1 MNAEQPGNQPRPP
14 GADRNR
20 RTTGPLADQLDCG
33 DGVPSL
39 LLTAQ
44 KPLADGA
51 GCGLNQGR
59 GITAKQFA
67 LGMTIVG
74 QLLLALAVLA
84 GGSALIGLLAAAVL
98 LACGLTLIAVEVMG
112 AGNHP
117 DRHTVL
123 DKLLETQR

>member
-1 MNAEQPGNQPRPP
+1 
-14 GADRNR
+14 
-20 RTTGPLADQLDCG
+20 
-33 DGVPSL
+33 
-39 LLTAQ
+39 
-44 KPLADGA
+44 
-51 GCGLNQGR
+51 
-59 GITAKQFA
+59 
-67 LGMTIVG
+67 MTIVG